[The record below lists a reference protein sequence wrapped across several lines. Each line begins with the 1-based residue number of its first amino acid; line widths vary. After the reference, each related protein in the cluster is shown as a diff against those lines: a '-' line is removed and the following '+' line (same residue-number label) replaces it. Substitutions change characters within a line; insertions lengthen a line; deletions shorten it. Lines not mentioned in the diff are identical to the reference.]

1 MSDEIK
7 KPWLLI
13 VEDDYENQS
22 FMVMFF
28 KRKFNVETCDSAETF
43 YERIQIQNFDA
54 MIMDISLRGDKDGLE
69 ITREIRS
76 RNDELKDVVIVG
88 LSAHAFQKDREN
100 AMRAGVDEF
109 LTKPVP
115 NKALYAAVVDTLRK
129 KKNIIVE

>member
-1 MSDEIK
+1 MTDEIT

-13 VEDDYENQS
+13 VEDNYENQS

-28 KRKFNVETCDSAETF
+28 KSKFNVQTCDSAETF
-43 YERIQIQNFDA
+43 YEKRQVHNFDV

-76 RNDELKDVVIVG
+76 RNDELKDVAIVG
-88 LSAHAFQKDREN
+88 LSAHAFPKDREN

-115 NKALYAAVVDTLRK
+115 NKALFAAEVDTLRK